1 MNRALNQDF
10 LTFLIIGLSFVTGFF
25 LMSLVRI
32 FRLSRSNR
40 RMKIEN
46 AKMEKQAAL
55 QQLEV
60 ISIHHDSISWRARIQ
75 RQFDA
80 LRSELSHRLQQSD
93 QGGANAL
100 KELDAMHQQTL
111 AVALAKISELEAAL
125 AARPKPTAPPIPA
138 AAAAVLP
145 KPPPPPPPSL
155 PALPALPAME
165 TLRIQSLEAELA
177 AAKAELASGK
187 QQNASLQRALLLARR
202 RLPAPPMRKS
212 PPRRTARSA

>member
-1 MNRALNQDF
+1 MNRALTQDF

-25 LMSLVRI
+25 LLSLVRI

-40 RMKIEN
+40 RMKVEN

-60 ISIHHDSISWRARIQ
+60 ISIHHDSNSWRAKIQ

-93 QGGANAL
+93 QGGSNAL

-125 AARPKPTAPPIPA
+125 AAKPKPTAPPVPA
-138 AAAAVLP
+138 AVAAVLP
-145 KPPPPPPPSL
+145 KPPPPPPTS
-155 PALPALPAME
+155 LPALPAME

-177 AAKAELASGK
+177 AAKAEITSGK
-187 QQNASLQRALLLARR
+187 QQNASLQRALLLSRR
-202 RLPAPPMRKS
+202 RLPATSMRKS
-212 PPRRTARSA
+212 PPRSTARSA

>member
-1 MNRALNQDF
+1 MNRALPQDL
-10 LTFLIIGLSFVTGFF
+10 LTFLVIGLIFVTGFF
-25 LMSLVRI
+25 LLSLIRI

-60 ISIHHDSISWRARIQ
+60 ISIHHDSNSWRAKIQ

-125 AARPKPTAPPIPA
+125 DAKPKPTAPPVPA
-138 AAAAVLP
+138 AIAPP
-145 KPPPPPPPSL
+145 KPPTPPPS
-155 PALPALPAME
+155 LPALPAME

-177 AAKAELASGK
+177 AAKAELAAGR
-187 QQNASLQRALLLARR
+187 QQNASLQRALLIARR
-202 RLPAPPMRKS
+202 RLPATSMRKS
-212 PPRRTARSA
+212 PPRSTARSA

>member
-1 MNRALNQDF
+1 MNRALPQDF
-10 LTFLIIGLSFVTGFF
+10 LTILVIGLSFVTGFF
-25 LMSLVRI
+25 LLSLIRI

-40 RMKIEN
+40 RMKVEN

-60 ISIHHDSISWRARIQ
+60 ISIHHDSISWRAKIQ

-80 LRSELSHRLQQSD
+80 LRSEFSHRLQQSD

-125 AARPKPTAPPIPA
+125 TAKPKPVAPPV
-138 AAAAVLP
+138 AAAVVAALP
-145 KPPPPPPPSL
+145 KPPPPPPS
-155 PALPALPAME
+155 LPALPAME

-187 QQNASLQRALLLARR
+187 QQNASLQRALLIARR
-202 RLPAPPMRKS
+202 RLPATPMRKS
-212 PPRRTARSA
+212 PPRSIARSA